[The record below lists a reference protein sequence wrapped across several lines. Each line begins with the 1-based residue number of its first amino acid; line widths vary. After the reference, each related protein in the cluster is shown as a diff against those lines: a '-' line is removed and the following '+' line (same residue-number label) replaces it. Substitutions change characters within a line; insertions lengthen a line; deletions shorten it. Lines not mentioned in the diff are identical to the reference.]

1 LPLYSAYGLNIQS
14 ELPLPELAAS
24 EGEPRV
30 TVAHASVDRRPTEV
44 DETGHGFWAEG
55 DEACHFFDRVGA
67 FLVRG
72 GREIIV
78 DPVEGADA
86 SLVRLSI
93 MGPAL
98 GLVLHQ
104 RGYLV
109 LHASAIAIDGKAV
122 AFVGW
127 RGWGKSTLAAVLHG
141 RGHAVISDDVTA
153 VDFRGPAPSVLP
165 GIPQIKLW
173 PDAVTAM
180 GDVPEDL
187 PRLHPDFEKRALEVS
202 RGFPREP
209 IPLERVYVLATGPR
223 PAIDSLPPVEAI
235 LELVR
240 HWYGGR
246 FGNRLLAIGNTA
258 AEHLRQCGSL
268 ASSVVVRRLS
278 RPRGAWS
285 AESLADLVEADLK
298 R

>member
-1 LPLYSAYGLNIQS
+1 MPTYSAYGLIIQS
-14 ELPLPELAAS
+14 ELPLPELAAG
-24 EGEPRV
+24 EGPPQV
-30 TVAHASVDRRPTEV
+30 TIRFGSIDRRPAEV
-44 DETGHGFWAEG
+44 DASGHGFWAEA

-67 FLVRG
+67 FLVRA

-78 DPVEGADA
+78 DAAEGADA
-86 SLVRLSI
+86 ALIRLSI
-93 MGPAL
+93 IGPAL

-109 LHASAIAIDGKAV
+109 LHASAIAIEGKAV

-153 VDFRGPAPSVLP
+153 VDLGGEAPAVLP

-173 PDAVTAM
+173 PDAVSSM
-180 GDVPEDL
+180 GDEPDDL
-187 PRLHPDFEKRALEVS
+187 PRLHPDFEKRSMQLS
-202 RGFPREP
+202 QGFSHEP
-209 IPLERVYVLATGPR
+209 VPLARVYVLAVGPK
-223 PAIDSLPPVEAI
+223 PAIDELSPSEAI

-246 FGNRLLAIGNTA
+246 FGTRLLAIGNTA
-258 AEHLRQCGSL
+258 AEHLRQCGTL
-268 ASSVVVRRLS
+268 ATRVEVRRLS

-285 AESLADLVEADLK
+285 AESLADLVEADL
-298 R
+298 RH